1 MNYSGRAH
9 LALFITALI
18 WTANY
23 WITKW
28 LIPGFLT
35 PQQLIILRIGGA
47 LPLFWLVSLFIPDNT
62 VTPKNLLYIAVAA
75 LFGISLNQVFFIEGI
90 NLTSPVDVSVIHV
103 SNPVFVLLLAA
114 FFLNEKVTWLK
125 TAGIVLGAGGAI
137 LVILSGK
144 TAGLSSGHWQG
155 NMLAVFNTVAYAIYL
170 VMIKPVMKLYHPITA
185 MKWLFLFGFILTFP
199 YSAKSLSEINLAGVR
214 QITWLALA
222 FIILFPTF
230 LAYFLTIY
238 SLKHV
243 TAATVSYYSYMQ
255 PVFVALVAWFLT
267 QDVFTPVKLLGT
279 LFIFSGVYLVGRKN
293 GFSIRKSVKSFFV

>member
-28 LIPGFLT
+28 MIPIHLK
-35 PQQLIILRIGGA
+35 PEQLVILRIGGA
-47 LPLFWLVSLFIPDNT
+47 LPLFWIVSFFIPDNT
-62 VTPKNLLYIAVAA
+62 VSKKNLIYLAITA

-125 TAGIVLGAGGAI
+125 TTGILLGAAGAI
-137 LVILSGK
+137 LIIISGK
-144 TAGLSSGHWQG
+144 NVDLHSGNWVG
-155 NMLAVFNTVAYAIYL
+155 NILAVLNTVAYAVYL
-170 VMIKPVMKLYHPITA
+170 VMIKPVMKLHHPITA
-185 MKWLFLFGFILTFP
+185 MKWLFLFGFLITLP
-199 YSAKSLSEINLAGVR
+199 YSARSLSEVDVSAFSSL
-214 QITWLALA
+214 TWLALG

-230 LAYFLTIY
+230 IAYFLTIY

-243 TAATVSYYSYMQ
+243 TAATVSYYSYTQ
-255 PVFVALVAWFLT
+255 PIFVALVAWFLSI
-267 QDVFTPVKLLGT
+267 DVFTPVKILGT
-279 LFIFSGVYLVGRKN
+279 VLIFGGVYLVGKKN
-293 GFSIRKSVKSFFV
+293 GFNFGFFR